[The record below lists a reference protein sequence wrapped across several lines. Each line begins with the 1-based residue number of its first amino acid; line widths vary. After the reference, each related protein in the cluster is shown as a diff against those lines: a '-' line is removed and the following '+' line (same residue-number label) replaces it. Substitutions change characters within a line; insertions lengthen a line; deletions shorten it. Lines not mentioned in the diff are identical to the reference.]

1 MTLNKKEKVLSLE
14 ITDGKCWQQLNE
26 TQRNKI
32 EILGDMKRL
41 LIYFIFVMLGCNL
54 TVKAQ
59 QNVDTTMVGDDKEK
73 PVFLAPY
80 HRNIIKFN
88 PTPMVLFDVRNLTFS
103 YERLLKNNQSV
114 VIQAGYLVFP
124 FLTDD
129 TVAGLINITGRTRS
143 GINLAF
149 DYRYYV
155 LPRNTRPAPDGLYI
169 GGYLSYYG
177 FTSENTFNILP
188 TSLENTGTMN
198 GNLNMT
204 NLGFLL
210 GYQFVFNK
218 RFTIDC
224 LLFGPSLSIYSG
236 SFKIGGALDEEEI
249 AAIDEELIGKLLERY
264 PYLGT
269 IFSEDQLL
277 FTGKKTGF
285 DIGFRYSIQLGY
297 HF

>member
-1 MTLNKKEKVLSLE
+1 
-14 ITDGKCWQQLNE
+14 
-26 TQRNKI
+26 
-32 EILGDMKRL
+32 MKQS
-41 LIYFIFVMLGCNL
+41 LIYFIFVLLGCNL

-59 QNVDTTMVGDDKEK
+59 QNVDTTMVSDDKEK
-73 PVFLAPY
+73 PVYLAPY

-103 YERLLKNNQSV
+103 YERLLKNNQSF

-129 TVAGLINITGRTRS
+129 TVAGLITITDRS
-143 GINLAF
+143 RKGINLSF

-155 LPRNTRPAPDGLYI
+155 LARNTRPAPDGLYV

-177 FTSENTFNILP
+177 FRSENTFNILP
-188 TSLENTGTMN
+188 TSLNNTGTLDGTMN
-198 GNLNMT
+198 VS
-204 NLGFLL
+204 NLGFEL

-224 LLFGPSLSIYSG
+224 LLFGPSLSVYSG
-236 SFKIGGALDEEEI
+236 NFTIGGELNQEQID
-249 AAIDEELIGKLLERY
+249 AIDEEVIQKFVERF
-264 PYLGT
+264 PYLAT
-269 IFSEDQLL
+269 IFSKDQLT
-277 FTGKKTGF
+277 FTGQKTGF
-285 DIGFRYSIQLGY
+285 DVGFRYSIQLGY

>member
-1 MTLNKKEKVLSLE
+1 
-14 ITDGKCWQQLNE
+14 
-26 TQRNKI
+26 
-32 EILGDMKRL
+32 MKRS

-59 QNVDTTMVGDDKEK
+59 QNIDTTMVVDDKEK
-73 PVFLAPY
+73 PVYLAPY

-103 YERLLKNNQSV
+103 YERLLKNNQSFV
-114 VIQAGYLVFP
+114 VQAGYLVFT
-124 FLTDD
+124 LLEDD
-129 TVAGLINITGRTRS
+129 TIAGLINITGRSRS

-149 DYRYYV
+149 DYRHYIFS
-155 LPRNTRPAPDGLYI
+155 RNTRPAPDGLYI

-177 FTSENTFNILP
+177 FWSENTFNILP
-188 TSLENTGTMN
+188 TSVDNTGTMD
-198 GNLNMT
+198 GSMNMS

-210 GYQFVFNK
+210 GYQFVFDK

-236 SFKIGGALDEEEI
+236 SFKIGGDLDEEQI
-249 AAIDEELIGKLLERY
+249 AAIDEEVIDKLLDRF
-264 PYLGT
+264 PYLGS

-277 FTGKKTGF
+277 FTGKKSGF
-285 DIGFRYSIQLGY
+285 DVGFRYSIQLGY